1 MLSLDKRLLTSS
13 ESDIKGKSLASCT
26 WYSRK
31 VSCDAGSSKTVFP
44 TPPPPT
50 IHNAPPGSIRANALQ
65 LRYTQLQ
72 TTDTQSTGTTKL
84 LGCMCWPQCRLILPV
99 ESSATTPTWHTGVT
113 EHLNHASNLRVL
125 LYGGDVRTPRIGL
138 RRNQAQQT
146 NGNIDH

>member
-1 MLSLDKRLLTSS
+1 MILGCSPPVRAISGQKP
-13 ESDIKGKSLASCT
+13 GSCT
-26 WYSRK
+26 SVQPK
-31 VSCDAGSSKTVFP
+31 QSAVTQAAAKIEFP